1 MDPVMDYLWL
11 FIIPGVIA
19 IIAVALYVN
28 YLVEKKR
35 TEGMQ
40 RVAEELGFE
49 FSPKGDGPLLTEL
62 SLFNLFTQGHSRRLY
77 NLMRGEANNLEVD
90 IFDYTYVTGS
100 GKSSHTWN
108 QTIVCFGMGETS
120 LPSFSLRPETFWD
133 KIGSWFGYQN
143 INFDTHAGFSDK
155 YLLRGRDEEAVRGL
169 FPDEVLGSF
178 ERQPGLSVEGYGH
191 RLVFYRQSKRVDPDN
206 LRAFLEEGFKVLALF
221 TPPADGEG

>member
-1 MDPVMDYLWL
+1 MMQFFP
-11 FIIPGVIA
+11 FA
-19 IIAVALYVN
+19 IIIGIAAIVAVALYIN

-100 GKSSHTWN
+100 GKSSHTWK
-108 QTIVCFGMGETS
+108 QTLVCFGMREAS

-133 KIGSWFGYQN
+133 KIGTWFGYQN
-143 INFDTHAGFSDK
+143 IDFDTNPAFSDK
-155 YLLRGRDEEAVRGL
+155 YLLRGRDEEAVRAL
-169 FPDEVLGSF
+169 FGEDVLGFF
-178 ERQPGLSVEGYGH
+178 ERQPGLSIEGYGH
-191 RLVFYRQSKRVDPDN
+191 RLIFYRQSKRVDPDN
-206 LRAFLEEGFKVLALF
+206 IRGFLEEGFKVLALF
-221 TPPADGEG
+221 RPPADAEG

>member
-1 MDPVMDYLWL
+1 MEALIPFL
-11 FIIPGVIA
+11 IIGGVIA
-19 IIAVALYVN
+19 IIGIALYIN

-35 TEGMQ
+35 TEGMKH
-40 RVAEELGFE
+40 VAEELGFE
-49 FSPKGDGPLLTEL
+49 FFPKGDGPLLTEL

-108 QTIVCFGMGETS
+108 QTLICFGMPDTN

-143 INFDTHAGFSDK
+143 INFDSHANFSDK
-155 YLLRGRDEEAVRGL
+155 YLLRGRDEEAVRAL
-169 FPDEVLGSF
+169 FRDEVLDYF

-191 RLVFYRQSKRVDPDN
+191 RLIFYRQSKRIDPDN
-206 LRAFLEEGFKVLALF
+206 VRGLLEEGFKVLPLF
-221 TPPADGEG
+221 KPSADGEA

>member
-1 MDPVMDYLWL
+1 MDWIVIV
-11 FIIPGVIA
+11 IIVGVVA
-19 IIAVALYVN
+19 IVALVLYIN

-40 RVAEELGFE
+40 RAAEELGFE

-100 GKSSHTWN
+100 GKSSHTWS
-108 QTIVCFGMGETS
+108 QTLVCFGMRDTN

-133 KIGSWFGYQN
+133 KIGTWFGYQN
-143 INFDTHAGFSDK
+143 INFDTNPGFSDK
-155 YLLRGRDEEAVRGL
+155 YLLRGRDEPAVRAL
-169 FPDEVLGSF
+169 FGDGVLAYF
-178 ERQPGLSVEGYGH
+178 ERHPGLSVEGYGH
-191 RLVFYRQSKRVDPDN
+191 RLMFYRQSKRVDPDN
-206 LRAFLEEGFKVLALF
+206 VRGFLEEGFKILALF
-221 TPPADGEG
+221 QPPANADG

>member
-1 MDPVMDYLWL
+1 MDYYWPFLVL
-11 FIIPGVIA
+11 GVIA
-19 IIAVALYVN
+19 IIAVALYIN
-28 YLVEKKR
+28 YLKEKKR

-108 QTIVCFGMGETS
+108 QTLACFGMREAS

-133 KIGSWFGYQN
+133 KIGTWFGYQN
-143 INFDTHAGFSDK
+143 INFDTNPGFSDK

-169 FPDEVLGSF
+169 FGEEVLGFF

-191 RLVFYRQSKRVDPDN
+191 RLIFYRQSKRVDPEN
-206 LRAFLEEGFKVLALF
+206 IRGFLEEGFKVLALF
-221 TPPADGEG
+221 RPPPDAEG